1 MVFLLSLV
9 SALSFSAVILLLGWR
24 RTASQAEMSQALG
37 IAAPKRKFEP
47 EKFARQTGTG
57 LTFNQL
63 AIGFAA
69 WTAGGF
75 LVGAI
80 IGPLAS
86 FLFGI
91 AGALMYYGTLAD
103 RRADY
108 RMRQAE
114 DILRTV
120 GSMAALLESG
130 KLLDDALGRAIKGCS
145 PVGQIILGDL
155 AQSLRAGSNAEAR
168 ALAVNRWA
176 QRWEH
181 PVADVLATLLIV
193 EELEQVRPL
202 PLLKSLNETL
212 SALVEILGRSRAAA
226 KGVEWQ
232 AKFLALFPPAIILL
246 VALLTPEAGRIYSL
260 SPIYLLP
267 VLLGSGLSYWL
278 TTNTIRKGL
287 SLEASMGVQTPV
299 QFDRG
304 QLAEVTPV
312 EYDRLGS
319 STPKV
324 N

>member
-1 MVFLLSLV
+1 MVFLFSLI
-9 SALSFSAVILLLGWR
+9 SALSFSSVILLLGWR
-24 RTASQAEMSQALG
+24 RTTDQAEMSRALG
-37 IAAPKRKFEP
+37 IAAPRRGFDP
-47 EKFARQTGTG
+47 DKFARQTGTG
-57 LTFNQL
+57 LTFNQI

-75 LVGAI
+75 LVGMI

-86 FLFGI
+86 FLFGV

-103 RRADY
+103 RRADH
-108 RMRQAE
+108 RMQQAE

-120 GSMAALLESG
+120 GSMAALMESG
-130 KLLDDALGRAIKGCS
+130 KMLEEALSKAINGCS

-155 AQSLRAGSNAEAR
+155 AQGLRSGSSGEAR

-193 EELEQVRPL
+193 QELEAIRPL

-212 SALVEILGRSRAAA
+212 TSMVEILSRARSSA
-226 KGVEWQ
+226 KGIEWQ

-246 VALLTPEAGRIYSL
+246 VAIVTPEAGRIYSL
-260 SPIYLLP
+260 SPLYLLP

-278 TTNTIRKGL
+278 TTSTIRKGL

-304 QLAEVTPV
+304 QLAEAVPV

-319 STPKV
+319 SAPKAG
-324 N
+324 